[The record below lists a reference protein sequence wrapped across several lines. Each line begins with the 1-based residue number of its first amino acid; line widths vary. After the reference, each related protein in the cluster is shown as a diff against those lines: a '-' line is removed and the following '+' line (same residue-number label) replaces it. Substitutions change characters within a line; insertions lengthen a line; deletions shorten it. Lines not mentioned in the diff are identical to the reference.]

1 MIKDIIANK
10 KLIAKLAR
18 NDFKQK
24 FAGST
29 LGVIWAFVQP
39 VVTVLV
45 YWIVFD
51 KALNAGTQGTK
62 AGIEAPFVLWLSA
75 GIVPW
80 FYFSEVLSAG
90 TIVLLE
96 YNYLVKKVVFPIN
109 VLPIVKAVSSLFVHG
124 FFVLFTL
131 LVYFLYGYGF
141 SPYIFQVIYYSVA
154 MLALA
159 IGIIYLA
166 SALCVFFRDMAQL
179 VNIFLQV
186 GVWATPIMWNF
197 DGMRADGRIPNWLAY
212 ILELNPMYYITS
224 GYRDSIINHIG
235 FWTRPVLTAYFWAL
249 ALVVFALGTHVFKK
263 LQSQFAD
270 VL

>member
-1 MIKDIIANK
+1 MLKDIIVNK
-10 KLIAKLAR
+10 KLIAKLAK

-39 VVTVLV
+39 IVTILV

-51 KALNAGTQGTK
+51 KALNVGTQGTK

-80 FYFSEVLSAG
+80 FYFSEVLNCG
-90 TIVLLE
+90 TVVLNE
-96 YNYLVKKVVFPIN
+96 YNYLVKKVVFPIS
-109 VLPIVKAVSSLFVHG
+109 VLPIVKAVSSLFVHV
-124 FFVLFTL
+124 FFVAFTL
-131 LVYFLYGYGF
+131 LMYLIYGF
-141 SPYIFQVIYYSVA
+141 GISLYIFQVIYYSIA
-154 MLALA
+154 MFALV
-159 IGIIYLA
+159 IGLIYFT

-179 VNIFLQV
+179 VNIILQV

-197 DGMRADGRIPNWLAY
+197 DGMLDRIPRWLA
-212 ILELNPMYYITS
+212 IVLQLNPMYYVTN
-224 GYRDSIINHIG
+224 GYRESFISGVG
-235 FWTRPVLTAYFWAL
+235 FWEHPYLTLYFWCFT
-249 ALVVFALGTHVFKK
+249 LVFFGIGTHVFKK
-263 LQSQFAD
+263 LQPQFAD

>member
-1 MIKDIIANK
+1 MLKDIFSNN
-10 KLIAKLAR
+10 KLIAKLAK

-39 VVTVLV
+39 IVTILV

-51 KALNAGTQGTK
+51 KALNVGTQGTK
-62 AGIEAPFVLWLSA
+62 AGIQAPFVLWLSA

-80 FYFSEVLSAG
+80 FYFSEVLNCG
-90 TIVLLE
+90 TVVLNE

-109 VLPIVKAVSSLFVHG
+109 ILPIVKAVSSLFVHI
-124 FFVLFTL
+124 FFVAFTL
-131 LVYFLYGYGF
+131 LLFICYGF
-141 SPYIFQVIYYSVA
+141 GVTPFILQVVYYSVA
-154 MLALA
+154 MFVLC
-159 IGIIYLA
+159 IGLIYLT
-166 SALCVFFRDMAQL
+166 SSLCVFFKDMAQL

-197 DGMRADGRIPNWLAY
+197 DGMRDAIPNWLA
-212 ILELNPMYYITS
+212 ILLQLNPMYYITN
-224 GYRDSIINHIG
+224 GYRESFISGVGIWEH
-235 FWTRPVLTAYFWAL
+235 PYLTLYFWCFTI
-249 ALVVFALGTHVFKK
+249 VVFILGTHVFKK
-263 LQSQFAD
+263 LQPQFAD

>member
-10 KLIAKLAR
+10 KLIAKLAK

-39 VVTVLV
+39 VITVLV

-62 AGIEAPFVLWLSA
+62 AGIQAPFVLWLSA

-80 FYFSEVLSAG
+80 FYFSEVLSSG
-90 TIVLLE
+90 TVVLLE

-109 VLPIVKAVSSLFVHG
+109 VLPIVKAVSSLFVHA
-124 FFVLFTL
+124 FFVMFTL
-131 LVYFLYGYGF
+131 VVYLLYGYGISF
-141 SPYIFQVIYYSVA
+141 FILQVLYYSFA
-154 MLALA
+154 MMVLAV
-159 IGIIYLA
+159 GIIYLT

-179 VNIFLQV
+179 VNIFLQI
-186 GVWATPIMWNF
+186 GIWATPIMWNF
-197 DGMRADGRIPNWLAY
+197 DGMVEKMPTWLAY
-212 ILELNPMYYITS
+212 VLKLNPMYYITS
-224 GYRDSIINHIG
+224 GYRDAFISQTG
-235 FWTRPVLTAYFWAL
+235 FWTRPALTVYFWVVAL
-249 ALVVFALGTHVFKK
+249 CLLTLGLHVFRK

>member
-1 MIKDIIANK
+1 MIKDIITNRKLIK
-10 KLIAKLAR
+10 KLAK

-45 YWIVFD
+45 YWIVFE
-51 KALNAGTQGTK
+51 KALSQATQGTRD
-62 AGIEAPFVLWLSA
+62 GIEAPFVLWLSA

-90 TIVLLE
+90 TIVLHE

-109 VLPIVKAVSSLFVHG
+109 VLPFVKAVSSLFVHC

-131 LVYFLYGYGF
+131 MVYFLYGYGLKL
-141 SPYIFQVIYYSVA
+141 YILQAVYYTFA
-154 MLALA
+154 MMVLVVGL
-159 IGIIYLA
+159 IYLT
-166 SALCVFFRDMAQL
+166 SALCVFFKDMAQL
-179 VNIFLQV
+179 INIFLQV
-186 GVWATPIMWNF
+186 GIWATPIMWNF
-197 DGMRADGRIPNWLAY
+197 DGMVAKGAIPLWLNYA
-212 ILELNPMYYITS
+212 LKLNPMYYITS
-224 GYRDSIINHIG
+224 GYRDSIIG
-235 FWTRPVLTAYFWAL
+235 QTAFWTRPVLTAYFWIL
-249 ALVVFALGTHVFKK
+249 TLVIFFLGTHVFRK